1 MGKVLVAYLSLKGHT
16 EKLAEYIAEGVRI
29 AGCEADLKKISEI
42 KKPEDLQGYDAY
54 VFGCPTYH
62 RDMPQK
68 MKTFLFLA
76 KEANLEGKTAGA
88 FGSYTHSGDAPKLI
102 FETMEFVFKMKPVR
116 LGSFN
121 VKEGDIDSPEYLRA
135 CHDYGKAICEET
147 K

>member
-1 MGKVLVAYLSLKGHT
+1 MGKVLIVYLSLKGHT

-29 AGCEADLKKISEI
+29 AGHEAVLKKVSEI

-54 VFGCPTYH
+54 IFGSPTYH

-76 KEANLEGKTAGA
+76 KDAGLEGKPAGA
-88 FGSYTHSGDAPKLI
+88 FGSYTHSGDAPKII
-102 FETMEFVFKMKPVR
+102 FETLEFVFNMKVVN

-121 VKEGDIDSPEYLRA
+121 VKEADIDKQEYIKA
-135 CHDYGKAICEET
+135 CQDYGKAVSSMI
-147 K
+147 

>member
-1 MGKVLVAYLSLKGHT
+1 MGKVLIAYLSLKGHT
-16 EKLAEYIAEGVRI
+16 EKIAEYIAEGVRI
-29 AGCEADLKKISEI
+29 GGCEAEVKKISEI

-54 VFGCPTYH
+54 IFGCPTYH

-76 KEANLEGKTAGA
+76 KEANLEGKVAGA

-102 FETMEFVFKMKPVR
+102 FETMEFVFNMKPVN

-121 VKEGDIDSPEYLRA
+121 VKEADIEKPDYLKA
-135 CHDYGKAICEET
+135 CQDYGKAVCQAIT
-147 K
+147 

>member
-1 MGKVLVAYLSLKGHT
+1 MGKVLIAYLSLKGHT
-16 EKLAEYIAEGVRI
+16 EKIAEYIAEGVRI
-29 AGCEADLKKISEI
+29 GGCDVDVKKISEI
-42 KKPEDLQGYDAY
+42 KKPEDLNGYDAY
-54 VFGCPTYH
+54 IFGCPTYH

-76 KEANLEGKTAGA
+76 KEADLEGKIAGA

-102 FETMEFVFKMKPVR
+102 LETMEFVFNMKPVR

-121 VKEGDIDSPEYLRA
+121 VKEANIDKMEYIRA
-135 CHDYGKAICEET
+135 CQDYGKAVCEES

>member
-1 MGKVLVAYLSLKGHT
+1 MGKVLIAYLSLKGHT
-16 EKLAEYIAEGVRI
+16 EKIAEYIAEGVRI
-29 AGCEADLKKISEI
+29 GGCEVDVKKISEI
-42 KKPEDLQGYDAY
+42 NKPVDLNGYDAY
-54 VFGCPTYH
+54 IFGCPTYH

-76 KEANLEGKTAGA
+76 KEADLEGKIAGA

-102 FETMEFVFKMKPVR
+102 IETMEFVFNMKPVR

-121 VKEGDIDSPEYLRA
+121 VKEADIDKMEYIKA
-135 CHDYGKAICEET
+135 CQDYGKAICEEA

>member
-1 MGKVLVAYLSLKGHT
+1 MGKVLIAYLSLKGHT
-16 EKLAEYIAEGVRI
+16 EKIAEYIAEGVRI
-29 AGCEADLKKISEI
+29 AGCEADVKKISEI

-54 VFGCPTYH
+54 IFGCPTYH

-76 KEANLEGKTAGA
+76 KEANLEGRVAGA

-102 FETMEFVFKMKPVR
+102 FETMEFVFKMKPVN

-121 VKEGDIDSPEYLRA
+121 VKEADIDKMEYINA
-135 CHDYGKAICEET
+135 CQDYGKAVCNMT